1 MKENIVGIPVPAHI
15 TPHNSK
21 LNFGPATGAWIAKVI
36 SEGGIQSYERPT
48 LAAIMALMEYHG
60 STVQFV
66 DVGANIFIYPLVA
79 RAVFGLE
86 PEIIAFEPH
95 PLLVKIGLKLIKT
108 NQLPFRIVGKAVA
121 DKDEEGILYLSAKA
135 DTSNSL
141 VKGFREELG
150 QVKVDIVSLDTYFE
164 KHEGNISV
172 IKIDTE
178 TNEPA
183 VLKGAEALIEKHRP
197 WIICEVLYG
206 ITEEPLME
214 VMEKH
219 KYEYYMLS
227 EDMDETWEP
236 RTKIIGDRKYI
247 LRDWLFAP
255 REIDEDIKT
264 LYNNWITALQH

>member
-1 MKENIVGIPVPAHI
+1 MKDIIVDVPVPAHI
-15 TPHNSK
+15 TPHKSQ

-36 SEGGIQSYERPT
+36 SEGGIESYERPT

-60 STVQFV
+60 GKAQFV

-79 RAVFGLE
+79 RAVFGLG
-86 PEIIAFEPH
+86 PEVIAFEPH

-108 NQLPFRIVGKAVA
+108 NQLPFHIVGKAVS
-121 DKDEEGILYLSAKA
+121 DKDTEGILYLSKKA

-164 KHEGNISV
+164 KHEGIISV

-178 TNEPA
+178 TNEPE

-197 WIICEVLYG
+197 WIICEVLYTK
-206 ITEEPLME
+206 TEAPLMA

-219 KYEYYMLS
+219 GYNYHLLS

-236 RTKIIGDRKYI
+236 RTTIIGDRKYI

-255 REIDEDIKT
+255 CEINEDIKR
-264 LYNNWITALQH
+264 LYQSWITALQR